1 MTMTSLPLG
10 QVTNTYIFI
19 STFISPIT
27 NRSARMEEQ
36 YVLNVILR
44 RQWLHHINFMF
55 NYGVTRKSLLR
66 QEGKRENKNPKLKI
80 IVLFIEFW
88 LALWIFY
95 KTGRFIII
103 LKETFDCNGART
115 HNHLVRKQT
124 LIVCEFES
132 RFSHLNFKY
141 RAMYRRFLLSN
152 FVVLMVCFQ
161 PVNIYEQ
168 MNNKKYFLRVFVLI
182 L

>member
-19 STFISPIT
+19 SSFISPIT
-27 NRSARMEEQ
+27 TRSVRMEDQ

-44 RQWLHHINFMF
+44 QQWLHHINFMF

-66 QEGKRENKNPKLKI
+66 QEGKRENKNPKIKI

-88 LALWIFY
+88 LALWI
-95 KTGRFIII
+95 FIII

-132 RFSHLNFKY
+132 RYSHLNFKY
-141 RAMYRRFLLSN
+141 RA
-152 FVVLMVCFQ
+152 CFKQ
-161 PVNIYEQ
+161 GVSWHSGNYECG
-168 MNNKKYFLRVFVLI
+168 FVLKRVRDV
-182 L
+182 

>member
-1 MTMTSLPLG
+1 MTSLPLG

-27 NRSARMEEQ
+27 TRSARMEEQ

-55 NYGVTRKSLLR
+55 NYGITRKSLLR
-66 QEGKRENKNPKLKI
+66 QEGKRENKNPKIKI

-88 LALWIFY
+88 LALWI
-95 KTGRFIII
+95 FIII

-132 RFSHLNFKY
+132 RYSHLNFKY
-141 RAMYRRFLLSN
+141 RA
-152 FVVLMVCFQ
+152 CFKQ
-161 PVNIYEQ
+161 GVSWHSGNYECG
-168 MNNKKYFLRVFVLI
+168 FVLKRVRDV
-182 L
+182 